1 MGQKEDIWYAA
12 NSTRVILQPR
22 QTLETFG
29 TTTIKYHVVSELM
42 DEINQVRV
50 RAGKVYSERPQ
61 IITPTSL
68 GQELL
73 EGFGDKARE
82 YADFLMSHGEMMG
95 VLKYGLRFRKDETA
109 AEIVHE
115 SIDIVADRVK
125 AAVENDNE
133 PLTAVLIG
141 ADELWEVSLL
151 KFVVDYIQ
159 RSAPS
164 NLQDLT
170 QRAHGEA
177 SESNPKISIHDEIEA
192 DFATARIDPR
202 RVNELGNKLQRYGLF
217 ETYEDRFYALMPG

>member
-1 MGQKEDIWYAA
+1 MAADPARITARILIETESVLFRPEDPFVLTSGLTSPVYIDCRRLI
-12 NSTRVILQPR
+12 SFPR
-22 QTLETFG
+22 ARG
-29 TTTIKYHVVSELM
+29 KLM
-42 DEINQVRV
+42 DMGAALIEEAI
-50 RAGKVYSERPQ
+50 
-61 IITPTSL
+61 
-68 GQELL
+68 
-73 EGFGDKARE
+73 GF
-82 YADFLMSHGEMMG
+82 
-95 VLKYGLRFRKDETA
+95 
-109 AEIVHE
+109 E